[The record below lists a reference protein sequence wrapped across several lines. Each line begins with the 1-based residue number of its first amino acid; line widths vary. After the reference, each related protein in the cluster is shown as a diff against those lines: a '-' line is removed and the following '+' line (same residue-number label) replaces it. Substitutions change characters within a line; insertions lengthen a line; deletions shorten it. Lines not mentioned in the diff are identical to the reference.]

1 MSPQWEFV
9 DRAVPHELRER
20 VLAAALD
27 EVVRSGVEQFTVRAM
42 ADRHGIDVET
52 VSRYWG
58 SGQRLL
64 LDTLF
69 HRCDEVIV
77 APDTGSLRA
86 DLETLAFAVARYLN
100 TTDGRRLLRAMVLD
114 DRAAKH
120 PDDTR
125 MIYWRR
131 RYATVRAI
139 LDQAAVRGELRE
151 GVDPLTGV
159 QILLA
164 PINIRALYT
173 EQPIDD
179 AYCLSVA
186 DMAWRAL
193 VRR

>member
-1 MSPQWEFV
+1 MPPSWEFV
-9 DRAVPHELRER
+9 DRAVPQELRER

-27 EVVRSGVEQFTVRAM
+27 EVARWGVERFSVSALSH
-42 ADRHGIDVET
+42 RHGVDVE
-52 VSRYWG
+52 VISRYWG

-69 HRCDEVIV
+69 YRSDDIIV
-77 APDTGSLRA
+77 APDTGSLRG
-86 DLETLAFAVARYLN
+86 DLEAMALAVARYIN
-100 TTDGRRLLRAMVLD
+100 STDGRRLLRALVLD
-114 DRAAKH
+114 DRAAQH

-125 MIYWRR
+125 LVYWRR

-151 GVDPLTGV
+151 GVDTLTGV

-164 PINIRALYT
+164 PINIRGLYT
-173 EQPIDD
+173 DQPIDD

-186 DMAWRAL
+186 DLAWRAL
-193 VRR
+193 VLR